1 MTFAFHMLTK
11 DKTTSFGIGTFYFL
25 VGPKVHAAP
34 TTLLNIVFLTIVVN
48 QKRDKFSLTAH
59 NYPCPCVTF
68 AGHT

>member
-11 DKTTSFGIGTFYFL
+11 DKTTSFGTGTFYFL
-25 VGPKVHAAP
+25 VGPMVHAAP
-34 TTLLNIVFLTIVVN
+34 TTLLKIVFLTIVVN
-48 QKRDKFSLTAH
+48 QKRDKCSLTAY